1 MIIKGDDTDISIFQT
16 PIAEEYIQST
26 YDLYL
31 KHATRQNKIM
41 RVELKSAIY
50 TFYHFSSLDN
60 IIENCDYS
68 EGYEINT
75 HLAQYEQ
82 IINRMLDWWCTI
94 DPELT

>member
-1 MIIKGDDTDISIFQT
+1 MIIKGDDTNINFSNSYCRGIY
-16 PIAEEYIQST
+16 PINI

-50 TFYHFSSLDN
+50 TFYHFCSLDN

-82 IINRMLDWWCTI
+82 IINRMLD
-94 DPELT
+94 